1 MHYYNRNLGDYA
13 KKAGRLSMLQ
23 HGAYTLLLDSCYDR
37 EQFPTLEEAIEWT
50 WASTKE
56 EIEAVEFV
64 LRRFFVLENGVF
76 VQKRIEEEIA
86 DYREKAEKNRLI
98 ALEREAKKKNNQ
110 TNRDENST
118 SRARTVQ
125 VADENKQDRE
135 PNQEPITNNQEP
147 ITNIKSSL
155 RSQEDQPKEKSKR
168 ATRLPNDWV
177 PTQEFWKVAKEL
189 KPNLD
194 DRRLQEIAS
203 TFRDYWI
210 SRGGAGAT
218 KLDWLATWRNWIRKE
233 PDGQKQQAPVGQFL
247 TAREKSAQRNAEIFN
262 LEKARNF

>member
-64 LRRFFVLENGVF
+64 LRRFFVLENGVY

-98 ALEREAKKKNNQ
+98 ALEREAKKKNKQ

-118 SRARTVQ
+118 SRARVVQ
-125 VADENKQDRE
+125 AVDENNQDRE

-147 ITNIKSSL
+147 ITNINSSL
-155 RSQEDQPKEKSKR
+155 RSQEESPPAKTKR
-168 ATRLPNDWV
+168 ATRLPDDWE
-177 PTQEFWKVAKEL
+177 PTQEFITAAREI

-194 DRRLQEIAS
+194 DMRLRHIAM

-210 SRGGAGAT
+210 SKSGAGAT
-218 KLDWLATWRNWIRKE
+218 KLNWLATWRNWLRKE
-233 PDGQKQQAPVGQFL
+233 PDGQPRSPPQNFL
-247 TAREKSAQRNAEIFN
+247 TAREKNAQRNAEIFN
-262 LEKARNF
+262 LERARNF